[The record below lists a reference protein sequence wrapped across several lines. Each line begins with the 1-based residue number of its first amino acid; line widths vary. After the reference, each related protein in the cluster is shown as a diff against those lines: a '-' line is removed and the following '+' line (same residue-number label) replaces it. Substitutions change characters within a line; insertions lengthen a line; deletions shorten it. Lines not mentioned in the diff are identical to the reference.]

1 MTGFSDEYAT
11 LPDYILGITE
21 RIWEGR
27 NIGLIRRYYAP
38 DCVMH
43 TQSGPVRGVEA
54 VVSGTLATLH
64 QFPDRQLMGEDVI
77 WSDDGAGH
85 GLLSSHRI
93 VSTQTH
99 LGDGFFGPPTGRA
112 IVTRAI
118 ADCRVVG
125 DVIVEEW
132 LLRDTSA
139 VARQIGLDPLA
150 FGRALGAAD
159 RVGGRAPWHLDAWA
173 EVAEGRAAARAL
185 IQPDAAALARLWTA
199 MVNDADLSL
208 LRQAHDR
215 AVTFHLPG
223 GQVSH
228 GIEGVDR
235 FLLSYLAALPD
246 ARLVVDHAIALQEA
260 GRPKRLALR
269 WRLAG
274 THLGHGAFGSPS
286 GARVLVLGI
295 LHAEMAGPAVQRCW
309 LLTDEVAIHRMIG
322 ALCRDGGDA
331 SPGASRD

>member
-1 MTGFSDEYAT
+1 MTRFSTEYAT

-38 DCVMH
+38 DCLMH
-43 TQSGPVRGVEA
+43 TQAGPVSGVAA

-77 WSDDGAGH
+77 WSDDGPAS

-93 VSTQTH
+93 VSTLTH
-99 LGDGFFGPPTGRA
+99 LGDGAFGPPTGRR

-118 ADCRVVG
+118 ADCRIIG

-132 LLRDTSA
+132 LLRDTAA
-139 VARQIGLDPLA
+139 VARQVGLDPVA

-159 RVGGRAPWHLDAWA
+159 RAAGVPPWHLEEWA

-185 IQPDAAALARLWTA
+185 IQPAAEPLARLWMTL
-199 MVNDADLSL
+199 VNGLDLSL
-208 LRQAHDR
+208 LRDAHDR
-215 AVTFHLPG
+215 AATFHLPG
-223 GQVSH
+223 GQTTH
-228 GIEGVDR
+228 GIESMDR
-235 FLLSYLAALPD
+235 FLLSYLSALPD
-246 ARLVVDHAIALQEA
+246 ARLSVDHAIALEEA
-260 GRPKRLALR
+260 GRPPRLALR

-274 THLGHGAFGSPS
+274 THLGHGAFGPPS
-286 GARVLVLGI
+286 GARVLLLGI
-295 LHAEMAGPAVQRCW
+295 LHAEMAGPAIQRCW
-309 LLTDEVAIHRMIG
+309 LLTDEVAVHRMIG
-322 ALCRDGGDA
+322 AACKSGEGFH
-331 SPGASRD
+331 P

>member
-1 MTGFSDEYAT
+1 MARFSSEYET

-38 DCVMH
+38 DCLMH
-43 TQSGPVRGVEA
+43 TQSGPVAGVAA

-64 QFPDRQLMGEDVI
+64 QFPDRLLLGEDVI
-77 WSDDGAGH
+77 WSDDGPGQ

-99 LGDGFFGPPTGRA
+99 LGDGLFGPPTGSP

-132 LLRDTSA
+132 LLRDTAA
-139 VARQIGLDPLA
+139 VARQTGLDPVA

-159 RVGGRAPWHLDAWA
+159 RAAGIVPWHLDDWA
-173 EVAEGRAAARAL
+173 EVTEGRAAARAL
-185 IQPDAAALARLWTA
+185 IQPEAAPLARLWGR
-199 MVNDADLSL
+199 MVDDADLSL
-208 LRQAHDR
+208 LRDSHDR
-215 AVTFHLPG
+215 AASFHLPG
-223 GQVSH
+223 GTVSH
-228 GIEGVDR
+228 GIAGMDR
-235 FLLSYLAALPD
+235 FLLSYLSALPD
-246 ARLVVDHAIALQEA
+246 ARLSVDHAIALQEP
-260 GRPKRLALR
+260 GRPPRIALR

-286 GARVLVLGI
+286 GARLLVLGI

-309 LLTDEVAIHRMIG
+309 LLTDEVAVHRMIG
-322 ALCRDGGDA
+322 GMGG
-331 SPGASRD
+331 

>member
-1 MTGFSDEYAT
+1 MTRFSHEYAT
-11 LPDYILGITE
+11 LSDYILGITE

-43 TQSGPVRGVEA
+43 TQSGPVAGVQA
-54 VVSGTLATLH
+54 VVAGTLATLH
-64 QFPDRQLMGEDVI
+64 QFPDRQLLGEDVI
-77 WSDDGAGH
+77 WSDDGPVRGQ
-85 GLLSSHRI
+85 LSSHRI

-99 LGDGFFGPPTGRA
+99 LGDGMFGPPTGRA

-132 LLRDTSA
+132 LLRDTAA
-139 VARQIGLDPLA
+139 VARQIGLDPIA

-159 RVGGRAPWHLDAWA
+159 RSAGLAPWHLDAWA
-173 EVAEGRAAARAL
+173 EVAGGHAAACAL
-185 IQPDAAALARLWTA
+185 IQPPAAALARVWTA

-215 AVTFHLPG
+215 AATFHLPG
-223 GQVSH
+223 GQVAH
-228 GIEGVDR
+228 GAEGMDR

-246 ARLVVDHAIALQEA
+246 ARLVVDRAIALREEA
-260 GRPKRLALR
+260 RPERIALR

-274 THLGHGAFGSPS
+274 THLGHGAFGAPT
-286 GARVLVLGI
+286 GARVLVHGL
-295 LHAEMAGPAVQRCW
+295 LHAELAGPAVQRCW
-309 LLTDEVAIHRMIG
+309 LVTDEVAVHRMIG
-322 ALCRDGGDA
+322 AMCRESGDA
-331 SPGASRD
+331 RLRQAAG